1 MKIKVPYILN
11 DKVMSSGRQFGHI
24 TNISGTVTE
33 KGVEHLVYD
42 TNKVERERPK
52 DFKGFDLL
60 TEADY
65 KEITVNPPFN
75 IGDEVLYQNS
85 TYGNVGILAKGVITG
100 FDFNICSRS
109 GLYWYYIGKGSSKD
123 RYNVYKDKEDFMNR
137 TKPKKELKENQR
149 YAFTEYCIQ
158 QNNLVPVDFESE
170 TEVQAKITDGYNE
183 GESVRKSLL
192 YTSAEKFYKKMFS
205 QI

>member
-11 DKVMSSGRQFGHI
+11 DKVMSSGRRFGNI
-24 TNISGTVTE
+24 TNISGIAKE
-33 KGVEHLVYD
+33 SGVEHLIYD
-42 TNKVERERPK
+42 TNQVTRERPK
-52 DFKGFDLL
+52 DFKAFDLL

-65 KEITVNPPFN
+65 KEMIINPPLN
-75 IGDEVLYQNS
+75 IGDEVLFQNS
-85 TYGNVGILAKGVITG
+85 TYGNIGILAKGKITAVE
-100 FDFNICSRS
+100 FNICSAS
-109 GLYWYYIGKGSSKD
+109 KLYWYHIDKCGHKD
-123 RYNVYKDKEDFMNR
+123 KYNIYLSKEDFINR

-149 YAFTEYCIQ
+149 YVFTEYCIQ

-170 TEVQAKITDGYNE
+170 TEVQAKIIDGYNR
-183 GESVRKSLL
+183 GESMRKSLL